1 MMFGATREGLFQMNK
16 TVTIFLVILTI
27 CSLSLTMVPG
37 TLSQDQKGN
46 IKILNYSYYLDSL
59 GLIVVVGEVH
69 NQGTNTLTSVI
80 LTVSIVSR
88 DGIYQ
93 SSSYTMIGI
102 PPAEV
107 TYLNSQQKAP
117 FYMEIYPPENSPD
130 GTWTSI
136 DIASVNLQIAQAN
149 ATANYQYPDL
159 TITSK
164 QSSIGS
170 STDDKGVFWVNG
182 NIQNTGSQTASRIT
196 VFGTF
201 YNSTGA
207 TVAVGYGNTVASLSP
222 SGSASFKLGAFDL
235 NQTGIPTSKK
245 ITDYSLLINVQSPIL
260 QGTAPV
266 IVPTASPSPIINPS
280 QTSASTSTSFSPTPT
295 ASQSGS
301 NSTGSQV
308 TPTWIYA
315 VIIVTAIVAVA
326 AALLMLSKRKSK

>member
-1 MMFGATREGLFQMNK
+1 MNK
-16 TVTIFLVILTI
+16 TVTILLVILTI

-37 TLSQDQKGN
+37 ALSQDQIGN
-46 IKILNYSYYLDSL
+46 VKILNYSYYFDSL
-59 GLIVVVGEVH
+59 GLIVVVGEVQ

-80 LTVSIVSR
+80 LTGSIVSR

-93 SSSYTMIGI
+93 SNSYTIIGI

-130 GTWTSI
+130 GTWYSI
-136 DIASVNLQIAQAN
+136 DIASVNLQVAQAN
-149 ATANYQYPDL
+149 TTANYQYPDL

-170 STDDKGVFWVNG
+170 TTDDKGVFWVNG
-182 NIQNTGSQTASRIT
+182 NIQNIGSQTASRIT

-207 TVAVGYGNTVASLSP
+207 TVAVGYSNTVASLSP

-235 NQTGIPTSKK
+235 NQTGISASKK
-245 ITDYSLLINVQSPIL
+245 ITDYSLLINVQAPIL
-260 QGTAPV
+260 KGTA
-266 IVPTASPSPIINPS
+266 IVPTASHSPTINPS
-280 QTSASTSTSFSPTPT
+280 PTATSTNSSPTPT
-295 ASQSGS
+295 NSQSGS
-301 NSTGSQV
+301 DSTGSQV
-308 TPTWIYA
+308 APTWIYA

-326 AALLMLSKRKSK
+326 AVLIVLSKRKSK